1 VSFPLKNDP
10 EQAKEFL
17 YGYMEA
23 IMKDEE
29 AAQSWRQLNR
39 TVGIKLNDLD
49 LGFTLQCS
57 SEGLSASHGY
67 PDKPDVG
74 LSLSSDTFHKLFTG
88 KGNPMMEFTLGRIKT
103 EGDMG
108 AVLKIVGALPQ
119 NIRVYQQYLAEKGL
133 A

>member
-1 VSFPLKNDP
+1 MSFPLKNDR

-17 YGYMEA
+17 YGYIQA
-23 IMKDEE
+23 IFNDEE
-29 AAQSWRQLNR
+29 AAQGWRQLNR
-39 TVGIKLNDLD
+39 TVGIKLDDLD

-57 SEGLSASHGY
+57 PEELSASLGY

-74 LSLSSDTFHKLFTG
+74 LHLSSDTFHKLFTG

-103 EGDMG
+103 EGDLG
-108 AVLKIVGALPQ
+108 AVLKIAGALPQ
-119 NIRVYQQYLAEKGL
+119 SIKVYQQYLAERGL

>member
-1 VSFPLKNDP
+1 
-10 EQAKEFL
+10 
-17 YGYMEA
+17 MEA

-39 TVGIKLNDLD
+39 TVGIKLNVLD

-133 A
+133 V